1 VKAPGVT
8 RDRLYLS
15 TIQEILERT
24 SKVLVDTRSD
34 NNMIYLPLDK
44 IVRQVGSRT
53 DMEPSAPVASAAS
66 QGQTSRPAAPAA
78 ASKAPA
84 PANPASLDTSL
95 GSLVS
100 PYSPYAR

>member
-1 VKAPGVT
+1 M
-8 RDRLYLS
+8 
-15 TIQEILERT
+15 QEILEST

-53 DMEPSAPVASAAS
+53 DMEPSAPVAAAAS
-66 QGQTSRPAAPAA
+66 QGQRSRPAPAA
-78 ASKAPA
+78 APKAPA
-84 PANPASLDTSL
+84 PANPAGLDTSL